1 MFVVIFEVCPK
12 PAFWDTYLA
21 HAAALRP
28 ELLRIP
34 GFIDNTRYRS
44 RSRPGW
50 LVSLSSWAD
59 ERALVRW
66 RAHPA
71 HHAVQADG
79 RARVFADYR
88 LRVGEVLT
96 DSAPPPGMAADPFRR
111 DPTAAGGP
119 RAALLVTLPAA
130 AAMPALGAPV
140 AAERFDA
147 ITDPAEGLVL
157 GFYAEPADAPL
168 DPSAGRC
175 RLVLILRDYG
185 MTARAE
191 APQFHPGPD

>member
-12 PAFWDTYLA
+12 PELWDAYLA

-28 ELLRIP
+28 DLLRIP

-50 LVSLSSWAD
+50 LLSLSSWQD

-96 DSAPPPGMAADPFRR
+96 DSAPPAGHAPAPFRR
-111 DPTAAGGP
+111 DPTEAGGP
-119 RAALLVTLPAA
+119 RGALLVELPAA
-130 AAMPALGAPV
+130 AAMPELGPAV
-140 AAERFDA
+140 TRERFDG
-147 ITDPAEGLVL
+147 ILDPAEGLVL
-157 GFYAEPADAPL
+157 GAYAEPADAP
-168 DPSAGRC
+168 DPPVGR
-175 RLVLILRDYG
+175 RRRVLILRDYG
-185 MTARAE
+185 MAQRAE
-191 APQFHPGPD
+191 APQFHPGPG

>member
-12 PAFWDTYLA
+12 PELRDAYLA

-50 LVSLSSWAD
+50 LLSLSAWQD

-79 RARVFADYR
+79 RARIFADYR

-96 DSAPPPGMAADPFRR
+96 DSAAPPGRAPAPFRR
-111 DPTAAGGP
+111 DATEAGGP
-119 RAALLVTLPAA
+119 RGALLVTLPAA
-130 AAMPALGAPV
+130 ASTPDLGAAV
-140 AAERFDA
+140 ARERFDG
-147 ITDPAEGLVL
+147 ILDPADGLVL
-157 GFYAEPADAPL
+157 GFYAEPADAPA
-168 DPSAGRC
+168 PPGGRC
-175 RLVLILRDYG
+175 RRVLILRDYG
-185 MTARAE
+185 MRERAE
-191 APQFHPGPD
+191 APQFHPGPG